1 MDRRNPFISHRSLLG
16 DHRCLDIPSLVARR
30 VRSSGAARRARSYRT
45 PRVYPIVPPIEGGV
59 PAERWV
65 DSNFHMA
72 RASGWN
78 NLANE
83 TNVSNPREP
92 AGLEIAG
99 SGRAP
104 RQPKGGGGG
113 GVGDRYGFLRDTPSS
128 ISESVPRA
136 WRRVARDAREADED
150 RRGAKRRGFAVT
162 SGKFFS
168 NDLGSK

>member
-1 MDRRNPFISHRSLLG
+1 
-16 DHRCLDIPSLVARR
+16 
-30 VRSSGAARRARSYRT
+30 
-45 PRVYPIVPPIEGGV
+45 
-59 PAERWV
+59 
-65 DSNFHMA
+65 MA

-113 GVGDRYGFLRDTPSS
+113 VGDRYGFLRDTPSS

-136 WRRVARDAREADED
+136 WRRVARDAREAED
-150 RRGAKRRGFAVT
+150 RRGEQKGEDSR
-162 SGKFFS
+162 
-168 NDLGSK
+168 